1 MHRLL
6 EKLHKDHV
14 NLEQVLDLLSSQLDH
29 FYAGRESDFD
39 LKIEL
44 MEYLEAYADQGH
56 HPLENRIFNVAKET
70 MGDKTELLDRLQSQH
85 EALGQLTRQFRRSL
99 ENILQG
105 GVMSRDELE
114 VEGREYIALQR
125 QHLDLEE
132 SEVFPEVDRVMSD
145 EQWQRVEE
153 DMPSYDDPVFDA
165 PDKIRFHNLFEYLS
179 QAEAAEEADSRA
191 DN

>member
-6 EKLHKDHV
+6 EKLHKDHT
-14 NLEQVLDLLSSQLDH
+14 NLEQVLSLLSVQLDH
-29 FYAGRESDFD
+29 FYAGRESNFD

-56 HPLENRIFNVAKET
+56 HPLENRIFSIAMKRSDT
-70 MGDKTELLDRLQSQH
+70 HSELLQRLQSQH
-85 EALGQLTRQFRRSL
+85 EGLGQLTRKFRHSL

-105 GVMSRDELE
+105 GVMTREELE
-114 VEGREYIALQR
+114 VQGREYIALQR

-132 SEVFPEVDRVMSD
+132 SEAFPAIDGLMTD
-145 EQWQRVEE
+145 EDWRQVEE
-153 DMPSYDDPVFDA
+153 GMPSYDDPVFDA

-179 QAEAAEEADSRA
+179 SSEEAGEE
-191 DN
+191 